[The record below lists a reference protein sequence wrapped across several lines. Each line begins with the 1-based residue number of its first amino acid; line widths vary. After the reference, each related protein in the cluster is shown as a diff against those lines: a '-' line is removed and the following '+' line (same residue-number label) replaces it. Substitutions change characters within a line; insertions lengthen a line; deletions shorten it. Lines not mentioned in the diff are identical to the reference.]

1 MESIVICV
9 RVIGVL
15 AGSQHQG
22 ELEGPYLL
30 ASFTLDLFNRACIS
44 AQAIPDEQ
52 FEMKSILE
60 SVQQAHSDAC
70 GHQAAG

>member
-1 MESIVICV
+1 MTEWTNICV

-44 AQAIPDEQ
+44 AQQ